1 MLYFDNKNLKMFKAL
16 QQVRAAQWGVTG
28 IRYETRS
35 LDRRDN
41 MPTVNSWNLQRKSH
55 QLCL

>member
-1 MLYFDNKNLKMFKAL
+1 MLYFDNKNLKIFKAL
-16 QQVRAAQWGVTG
+16 QQVRASQWGVTG
-28 IRYETRS
+28 IRYETGT

-41 MPTVNSWNLQRKSH
+41 MLTFDSWNIQRKSH